1 MIGYK
6 KIMSIAMSMVVMAT
20 AAFSTN
26 VFAVA
31 CCPCIDKDR
40 GRRVTISN
48 TGVVDLPDNY
58 PGIGKIIVPEGR
70 QYREVEAVNINA
82 NVSKLVGTFEGCT
95 GLKEVKIPCNVTKIG
110 DNTFSGCTSLKK
122 VEIENITKEKKV
134 IDVGG
139 NGASAYS
146 ACCDKNSNYHDTYE
160 KNLGVETI
168 GNSAFK
174 GCTELTSI
182 NIPNSVKNIGD
193 NAFMD
198 CTKLKSIKIP
208 DSVTEIGKNAFSG
221 CKNLGEVTIG
231 NGIDT
236 ISKNAFYG
244 CASLH
249 QITIGNKVSKIKENA
264 FDSCMMLDKIK
275 IPNTVTEISKDA
287 FEGCASLKT
296 VTIDSQKIVD
306 SFSKIFN
313 GLQIEEVIIGD
324 NVGKIGV
331 VFKGCKSLKK
341 VTIGK
346 GIKTIDEMAFMGC
359 ENLETVLISE
369 SVENIDEMAFM
380 GCISLKNVKIINNEE
395 KQNNSNYKEKQ
406 SNHNNVVGKMAFAT
420 CTKLKEIDIPKT
432 VKTIDKYAFMGCL
445 DLPEVYIP
453 DKTQKICEFAF
464 ACCPNLEKVSLLNKE
479 VERVG
484 YAFAGS
490 ETAFEYRDNP

>member
-1 MIGYK
+1 MIRYK

-20 AAFSTN
+20 AFSTN

-70 QYREVEAVNINA
+70 QYGEVEAVNINA

-95 GLKEVKIPCNVTKIG
+95 GLTGIKIPCNVTKIG

-174 GCTELTSI
+174 GCTELPSI
-182 NIPNSVKNIGD
+182 NIPNSVTKIGD

-198 CTKLKSIKIP
+198 CEELDSIKIP
-208 DSVTEIGKNAFSG
+208 DSVTSIGDNAFSG
-221 CKNLGEVTIG
+221 CKNLKEVTIG
-231 NGIDT
+231 DGIK
-236 ISKNAFYG
+236 IIPKNAFYN
-244 CASLH
+244 CTNLDK
-249 QITIGNKVSKIKENA
+249 ITIGNKVWKIEENA
-264 FDSCMMLDKIK
+264 FDGCGKLDKIK

-287 FEGCASLKT
+287 FEGCTSFKK
-296 VTIDSQKIVD
+296 VTIDSQNIVND
-306 SFSKIFN
+306 FSKIFN
-313 GLQIEEVIIGD
+313 DLQIEEVIIGD
-324 NVGKIGV
+324 NVEKIGV
-331 VFKGCKSLKK
+331 VFKGCKSLEE

-380 GCISLKNVKIINNEE
+380 GCISLKNVKIINSEE

-420 CTKLKEIDIPKT
+420 CTKLKKIDIPKT

-445 DLPEVYIP
+445 ELSEVYIP

-464 ACCPNLEKVSLLNKE
+464 ACCPNLKKVSLLNKE

-484 YAFAGS
+484 YAFAGD
-490 ETAFEYRDNP
+490 ETNFTYRSNP